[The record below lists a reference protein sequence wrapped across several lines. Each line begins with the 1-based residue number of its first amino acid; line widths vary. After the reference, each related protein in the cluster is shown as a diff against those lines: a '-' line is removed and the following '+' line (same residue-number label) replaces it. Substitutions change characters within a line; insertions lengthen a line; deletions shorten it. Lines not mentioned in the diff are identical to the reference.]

1 MTTSIHADDRI
12 AAGTRMGP
20 VELHVRDL
28 DAMLAYYRDVLAL
41 DHLSAVGDTHVL
53 GRRGVATVTLT
64 RTPDLPVFD
73 RSGAGL
79 FHTAVL
85 FDTAGGLAAAVARV
99 AQSGLGRYTGSADH
113 LVSEAF
119 YFDDPE
125 GNGVELYLDR
135 PRDVWRRDAQGRP
148 LMDTLYLDPNVFLE
162 SHLDESE
169 LTAPAGAASV
179 GHVHLQVGDIPA
191 AKDFYVGTL
200 GFDEVL
206 DMGSALFVS
215 AGGYHHHIGLNTWN
229 SRGAGPRA
237 ASLGLGTMDVVLPA
251 ADDLGALRERV
262 THRGATIEDDGRTL
276 LVRDPWGSSLRFTA
290 DGRA

>member
-1 MTTSIHADDRI
+1 MTTTVNPADRI
-12 AAGTRMGP
+12 ASGTRMGP
-20 VELHVRDL
+20 VELLVRDL

-41 DHLSAVGDTHVL
+41 DHLSTAGDTHTL
-53 GRRGVATVTLT
+53 GRHGVATVTLT
-64 RTPDLPVFD
+64 RNPDLPRFD

-85 FDTAGGLAAAVARV
+85 FDTAGGLAAGVARV

-135 PRDVWRRDAQGRP
+135 PREAWKRDAQGRP
-148 LMDTLYLDPNVFLE
+148 LMDTLHLDPNAFLNA
-162 SHLDESE
+162 HLAESE
-169 LTAPAGAASV
+169 MAAPSAAARV
-179 GHVHLQVGDIPA
+179 GHVHLQVGDIPT
-191 AKDFYVGTL
+191 AKDFYVGVL
-200 GFDEVL
+200 GFDEVV
-206 DMGSALFVS
+206 DMGSALFVA
-215 AGGYHHHIGLNTWN
+215 AGGYHHHIGLNTWQ

-251 ADDLGALRERV
+251 AVDLGALRERV
-262 THRGATIEDDGRTL
+262 AHRGGAVEDDGRTMR
-276 LVRDPWGSSLRFTA
+276 VRDPWGSQLRFTV
-290 DGRA
+290 DGRD

>member
-1 MTTSIHADDRI
+1 MTASPHPSDRI

-41 DHLSAVGDTHVL
+41 DHLSSHGDTHVL
-53 GRRGVATVTLT
+53 GRHGVATVTLT
-64 RTPDLPVFD
+64 RSPGLPVFD

-85 FDTAGGLAAAVARV
+85 FDTAPGLAAGVARV

-135 PRDVWRRDAQGRP
+135 PREAWKRDAAGRP
-148 LMDTLYLDPNVFLE
+148 LMDTLYLDPNAFLTT
-162 SHLDESE
+162 HLGEDE
-169 LTAPAGAASV
+169 LAAPTAVAKV
-179 GHVHLQVGDIPA
+179 GHVHLQVGDIPS
-191 AKDFYVGTL
+191 AKDFYVGVL

-251 ADDLGALRERV
+251 EDDLGALRDRV
-262 THRGATIEDDGRTL
+262 AHRGGAVDDDGRT
-276 LVRDPWGSSLRFTA
+276 VRIRDPWGSELRFTV
-290 DGRA
+290 DGRG

>member
-1 MTTSIHADDRI
+1 MTTAHPPGDRI

-20 VELHVRDL
+20 VELRVSDL
-28 DAMLAYYRDVLAL
+28 DAMLGYYRDVLAL
-41 DHLSAVGDTHVL
+41 DHLSTSGDTHVL
-53 GRRGVATVTLT
+53 GRRGVPTVTLT
-64 RTPDLPVFD
+64 RTPGLPRFD

-85 FDTAGGLAAAVARV
+85 FDTAGGLAAGVARV

-135 PRDVWRRDAQGRP
+135 PRDAWKRDAQGRP
-148 LMDTLYLDPNVFLE
+148 LMDTLYLDPNAF
-162 SHLDESE
+162 
-169 LTAPAGAASV
+169 LTAHLAEPELQAPTGAARV
-179 GHVHLQVGDIPA
+179 GHVHLQVGDIAA
-191 AKDFYVGTL
+191 AKEFYVGTL

-215 AGGYHHHIGLNTWN
+215 AGGYHHHIGLNTWQ

-237 ASLGLGTMDVVLPA
+237 ASLGLGTMDVVLPTT
-251 ADDLGALRERV
+251 DDLGALRDRV
-262 THRGATIEDDGRTL
+262 AHRGGTIEDDGRTL
-276 LVRDPWGSSLRFTA
+276 SVRDPWGSELRFTV
-290 DGRA
+290 DGRD